1 MVRLN
6 MSIKIVQCCFARLCK
21 VTFSAL
27 PSSREIF
34 HHLTPYKSIT
44 CFILFPKHHTT
55 SPAWHNFISINSTS
69 QRHACV
75 RINHPRAI
83 IVGTFSILSVI
94 IALVTISIVKSYC
107 TLALVLHPLVLIHW
121 LGVHGGHCVGHGGLL
136 EVGGGSRGKCVSWFR
151 LDWDNFLYIIL
162 FFLIAWAGSGDLG
175 YRGGTR
181 ALWRR
186 HWVTFRGL
194 SWSVN
199 IFRGL

>member
-1 MVRLN
+1 MFKKPGLELSFPATGQTLPNPCYPLHLRYYSMVQGFL
-6 MSIKIVQCCFARLCK
+6 SI
-21 VTFSAL
+21 
-27 PSSREIF
+27 
-34 HHLTPYKSIT
+34 
-44 CFILFPKHHTT
+44 
-55 SPAWHNFISINSTS
+55 FISINSTS

-83 IVGTFSILSVI
+83 VVGTFSVLTVI
-94 IALVTISIVKSYC
+94 IALVTVSIVKSYC
-107 TLALVLHPLVLIHW
+107 TMALVLHPLVLIHW
-121 LGVHGGHCVGHGGLL
+121 LGVHGGDCVGHGGLL
-136 EVGGGSRGKCVSWFR
+136 EVGGGSRGKGVSWFR

-162 FFLIAWAGSGDLG
+162 FFLIAWAGSRDLG